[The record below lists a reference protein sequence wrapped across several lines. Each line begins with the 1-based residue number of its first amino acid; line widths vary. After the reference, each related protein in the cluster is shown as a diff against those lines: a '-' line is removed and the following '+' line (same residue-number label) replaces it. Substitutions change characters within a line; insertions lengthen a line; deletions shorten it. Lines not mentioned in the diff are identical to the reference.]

1 MEVLMAE
8 YLDRIRRFGEE
19 LGYYVEAHN
28 RFCLVEGLTGT
39 EYDLVVT
46 DEVGFGGDLKR
57 EVLEGIDLVGV
68 IPSFP
73 MVG

>member
-1 MEVLMAE
+1 MVD
-8 YLDRIRRFGEE
+8 YLDRIRRLGEE
-19 LGYYVEAHN
+19 LGYYVEAHT

-46 DEVGFGGDLKR
+46 DEIGFDDDLKR
-57 EVLEGIDLVGV
+57 EVLEWIDLVEV

-73 MVG
+73 VVG